1 MKVSKQLKQ
10 ELGNA
15 IAAYG
20 QILNSAALGTHIPAK
35 FEGLNSY
42 SIEELK
48 EKMRI
53 LKEFYYSLEE
63 EN

>member
-20 QILNSAALGTHIPAK
+20 QILNSAALGTRIPAK